1 MLLLSHPPQAQSVE
15 SYSASKINT
24 FFTPQRFK
32 SDFTPF
38 NLHLHVCFRSYLLLI
53 NFYNSAFSL
62 ARSSEVE
69 GCRSN
74 DMSASRPTVEVPE
87 DIPESSSPYL
97 RFKHESNSQES
108 CDVSYVQCE
117 RPAALSRILYHRFF
131 SPHSAHLSASDTISD
146 MHCPGRAASAWQD
159 VHSQEAG
166 AILELDWPLYQR

>member
-1 MLLLSHPPQAQSVE
+1 MFSP
-15 SYSASKINT
+15 
-24 FFTPQRFK
+24 
-32 SDFTPF
+32 
-38 NLHLHVCFRSYLLLI
+38 YLLLI

-87 DIPESSSPYL
+87 DIPEGSSPYL
-97 RFKHESNSQES
+97 RFKHEYNSQES

-166 AILELDWPLYQR
+166 AILELDWPLYQRWGTPKLRAVSGKWRSTRARDPPAFLWSIQPLALPWLLGTWWS